1 MRKILSFLL
10 FCFVSCGC
18 TSCVGYR
25 LVNSS
30 NVLSALGK
38 SIRSEGIDLSPIDND
53 VLGQLTAAIIYELS
67 KRSLTAH
74 SGETNSRYLLK
85 VCLLNEIDENVG
97 FTYAPNKINDKTP
110 KHFIVSNEG
119 RLSLSAQVQLI
130 DKHSG
135 QVVIDEHV
143 ARKSVA
149 FDFEPDLGITNAHQF
164 ALGQFEM
171 HNEAIKSAQRVLYAH
186 VAETIVQQ
194 VYYDLF

>member
-1 MRKILSFLL
+1 MHKIIVVLLS
-10 FCFVSCGC
+10 CFVSCVLISC
-18 TSCVGYR
+18 TGYT

-38 SIRSEGIDLSPIDND
+38 SIRSEGVDLSPIDKD
-53 VLGQLTAAIIYELS
+53 VSGQLSAAIIYELG
-67 KRSLTAH
+67 KRSLSAH
-74 SGETNSRYLLK
+74 SGESNSRYLLK
-85 VCLLNEIDENVG
+85 VQLLNEVDENTG
-97 FTYAPNKINDKTP
+97 FTYAPNKINNKTP
-110 KHFIVSNEG
+110 RHFIVSNEG

-135 QVVIDEHV
+135 QVLINEHI
-143 ARKSVA
+143 ARKSVT
-149 FDFEPDLGITNAHQF
+149 FDFEPDLGIVNAHQF

-186 VAETIVQQ
+186 LAETIVQQ